1 MTILDGFSQKSSRSF
16 MTRGALHEPIDEDI
30 GINGNYQDDNIS
42 SRSSERSPSRSILP
56 LR

>member
-30 GINGNYQDDNIS
+30 GINGDYQDDNIS
-42 SRSSERSPSRSILP
+42 SRSSERSQARSILP